1 MPDTAPLQTTSH
13 PHSVEYFDVLI
24 VGAGISGIGAAYH
37 LTTQCPDK
45 RFVVLENEESFGG
58 TWWTHKYPGIR
69 SDSDLHTFGYRF
81 KPWRGA
87 PIATAEEILSY
98 MGEVI
103 AENDLAR
110 HIRYRHH
117 ITHASWDSQTRL
129 WTLEVLDKATG
140 LPRRFTGKFLYMC
153 QGYYRH
159 RQGYMPEWPN
169 MAAYQ
174 GQLVHSEEW
183 PEGLD
188 YTDKQVLVIGSG
200 ASAATIIPAMAAKAA
215 HVVML
220 QRSPT
225 FFRVGRNAIEIAE
238 ELRTLGVSE
247 DWIHE
252 ITRRKILFEQDKF
265 AKMSFSQPDKVK
277 EALLDGIRG
286 IVGQDYDIATHF
298 TPRYRP
304 WRQRVAFV

>member
-1 MPDTAPLQTTSH
+1 MPDTAPLHSASK
-13 PHSVEYFDVLI
+13 PLSVEHFDVLI

-37 LTTQCPDK
+37 LSTQCPDK

-87 PIATAEEILSY
+87 PIATAEEILRY

-103 AENDLAR
+103 AENDLSR

-117 ITHASWDSQTRL
+117 ITHASWDGQTKL
-129 WTLEVLDKATG
+129 WTLEVLDKTNR
-140 LPRRFTGKFLYMC
+140 LPRRFTCKFLYMC
-153 QGYYRH
+153 QGYYRQ
-159 RQGYMPEWPN
+159 RQGYMPKWPN

-188 YTDKQVLVIGSG
+188 YTDKRVLVIGSG
-200 ASAATIIPAMAAKAA
+200 ASAATIIPAMAAKA
-215 HVVML
+215 
-220 QRSPT
+220 
-225 FFRVGRNAIEIAE
+225 
-238 ELRTLGVSE
+238 
-247 DWIHE
+247 
-252 ITRRKILFEQDKF
+252 
-265 AKMSFSQPDKVK
+265 
-277 EALLDGIRG
+277 
-286 IVGQDYDIATHF
+286 
-298 TPRYRP
+298 
-304 WRQRVAFV
+304 

>member
-1 MPDTAPLQTTSH
+1 MPDTAPLQSASN
-13 PHSVEYFDVLI
+13 PLSVEYFDVLI

-117 ITHASWDSQTRL
+117 ITHASWDSQTKL
-129 WTLEVLDKATG
+129 WTLEVLDKTNG

-153 QGYYRH
+153 QGYYRQH
-159 RQGYMPEWPN
+159 QGYMPEWPN

-238 ELRTLGVSE
+238 ELRMLGVSE

-252 ITRRKILFEQDKF
+252 ITRRKILF
-265 AKMSFSQPDKVK
+265 
-277 EALLDGIRG
+277 
-286 IVGQDYDIATHF
+286 
-298 TPRYRP
+298 
-304 WRQRVAFV
+304 